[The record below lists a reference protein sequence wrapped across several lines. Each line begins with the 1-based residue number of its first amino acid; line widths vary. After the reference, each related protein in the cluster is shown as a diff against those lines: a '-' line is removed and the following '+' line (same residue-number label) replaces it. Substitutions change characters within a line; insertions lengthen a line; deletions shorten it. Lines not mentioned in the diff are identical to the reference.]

1 MSMHA
6 ARACRI
12 ASPIMLPERSMTSV
26 TSLAIVADAGSSG
39 AASVSVK

>member
-12 ASPIMLPERSMTSV
+12 DSPIMLPDRSITSV
-26 TSLAIVADAGSSG
+26 MSLAIAADAGSSG